1 MDQTMC
7 RKCELFMLNIFLYD
21 HFIVT
26 DTHMESLSMA
36 WWQLMCAE
44 NIYSTVLSA
53 MENIHKASVKN
64 SVNRYMETIL
74 PRTLTPDLAFLWL
87 IIQ

>member
-1 MDQTMC
+1 
-7 RKCELFMLNIFLYD
+7 MLNIFLYD

-26 DTHMESLSMA
+26 DTHMESLSVA
-36 WWQLMCAE
+36 WWRLMYAE
-44 NIYSTVLSA
+44 NICSTFLPA
-53 MENIHKASVKN
+53 MENIQKASVKN
-64 SVNRYMETIL
+64 SVNRYMETTL